1 MRRRLI
7 SLPVLVA
14 FLLLISK
21 APVNGQFASADPQYN
36 PGAPGS
42 LTAQQYPQ
50 AQQPYPQNPGTYP
63 QAPGT
68 YPQSNGYPQNGQPYG
83 NQPMPP
89 GENQQ
94 DLTADRQH
102 GVARLSVADGEVN
115 IQRGDGTG
123 LVAAAI
129 NAPLVAQDHVQTAA
143 DGRAEIEFDYGNVA
157 RVAANTE
164 VGFGDL
170 EYRRYQLQLS
180 AGSIVYRLLRNSG
193 AQVEIDTPSIGIRP
207 LQPGDYRVSVFADGS
222 TQITVRG
229 GAADV
234 LSPRGS
240 QSLGPGQS
248 LLVRGNAN
256 DPEFQSVASP
266 QYDQFDAW
274 SQQRDQPYQ
283 SAQSYRYVSP
293 DIAGAQDLD
302 ANGTWV
308 SSQYGQ
314 AWEPTNVS
322 ADWSPYSDGN
332 WAYEPYYGWTWV
344 DAAPWGWAPYH
355 YGRWFVNGGRWC
367 WWPGGGRVGFGWA
380 PATVGFFGI
389 GGGVGWVP
397 LAPYEYCPR
406 WWGSGFGLSIGF
418 RFGGGWGD
426 RWHGGSIW
434 NTYRNA
440 GYRGGALMAGAGAFG
455 VRGGRFAAVPRGQL
469 NSAAFIN
476 GRLPVTPTR
485 ASYSFSNRPAFSN
498 ARFEVSTRA
507 GNRTFFHAPQNGFA
521 QRNGGYSSQ
530 RSGNSGFQAPRGQQ
544 SPARTPGGWQSF
556 GDPGN
561 AGRMNFAPS
570 AEQNG
575 GWHSFGESQHGVAPR
590 SYAAPQPQQQQRYQS
605 GYSQQRY
612 NAPSYQQPRYNAPA
626 NQQPRYSAPSYQQ
639 PRYSAPQPNYRA
651 PQYQQHY
658 SAPSYQQPRSSAP
671 SYQQHYSGG
680 GGQHYSQPHYS
691 AAPRGSSG
699 GGSSH
704 SGSGGGHSSG
714 GGGHHR

>member
-1 MRRRLI
+1 MCSKLI
-7 SLPVLVA
+7 SALVVA
-14 FLLLISK
+14 LTLLSSE
-21 APVNGQFASADPQYN
+21 APVSAQFASAN
-36 PGAPGS
+36 P
-42 LTAQQYPQ
+42 QQYPQ
-50 AQQPYPQNPGTYP
+50 VQPYPQNPGTYP
-63 QAPGT
+63 QNSSPYSQAPGT
-68 YPQSNGYPQNGQPYG
+68 YPQGAYPNNGYG
-83 NQPMPP
+83 NQQLPP
-89 GENQQ
+89 AEDPQ
-94 DLTADRQH
+94 DLAADRQH

-115 IQRGDGTG
+115 VRRGDGTG
-123 LVAAAI
+123 LVAAAL
-129 NAPLVAQDHVQTAA
+129 NAPLLTQDHVQTAA
-143 DGRAEIEFDYGNVA
+143 DGRAEIELDYGNVV
-157 RVAANTE
+157 RVAANTD

-170 EYRRYQLQLS
+170 EYRCYQLQLG
-180 AGSIVYRLLRNSG
+180 AGSVIYRVLRDSG
-193 AQVEIDTPSIGIRP
+193 AQTEIDTPSIGIRP
-207 LQPGDYRVSVFADGS
+207 LQPGDYRVTVFEDGS
-222 TQITVRG
+222 TQITVRA

-248 LLVRGNAN
+248 LLVRGNVN
-256 DPEFQSVASP
+256 DPEFQNVAAP

-293 DIAGAQDLD
+293 EIAGAQDLD

-308 SSQYGQ
+308 SSQYGE

-367 WWPGGGRVGFGWA
+367 WWPGGVRVGFGWS

-389 GGGVGWVP
+389 GGGLGWVP

-406 WWGSGFGLSIGF
+406 WWGGGFGLSIGF
-418 RFGGGWGD
+418 HFGGGWG
-426 RWHGGSIW
+426 GGWRGGNIW

-440 GYRGGALMAGAGAFG
+440 GFRGGALMAGGGTFG

-498 ARFEVSTRA
+498 ARFAGTARA
-507 GNRTFFHAPQNGFA
+507 SNRTFFHAPQNGFG
-521 QRNGGYSSQ
+521 QRNSYSTE
-530 RSGNSGFQAPRGQQ
+530 RLGNSGFQASHSQQ
-544 SPARTPGGWQSF
+544 QPARTTSGWQSF
-556 GDPGN
+556 GDPGS
-561 AGRMNFAPS
+561 AARMNFAHGT
-570 AEQNG
+570 EQNG
-575 GWHSFGESQHGVAPR
+575 GWHSFGDSQHGVAPR
-590 SYAAPQPQQQQRYQS
+590 TYAPPQQQTQQQRYQ
-605 GYSQQRY
+605 
-612 NAPSYQQPRYNAPA
+612 PSYSQPRYNAPT
-626 NQQPRYSAPSYQQ
+626 YQQ
-639 PRYSAPQPNYRA
+639 PHYRV

-658 SAPSYQQPRSSAP
+658 SAPSYQQPHYSAP
-671 SYQQHYSGG
+671 ASRQHYSGGG

-691 AAPRGSSG
+691 APRSSGGTG

-704 SGSGGGHSSG
+704 GGGGGHSSG